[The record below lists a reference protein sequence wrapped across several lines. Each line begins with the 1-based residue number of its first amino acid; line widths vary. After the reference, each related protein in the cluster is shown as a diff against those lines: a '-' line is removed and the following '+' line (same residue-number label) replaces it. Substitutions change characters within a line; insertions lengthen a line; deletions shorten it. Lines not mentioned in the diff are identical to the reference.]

1 MLGWGGGVRE
11 RIKWESGKGVG
22 SGLVVSKGLQAT
34 VGTADTGIS
43 RSHTNHWEN
52 TALKELTL
60 SKARHSCTP

>member
-1 MLGWGGGVRE
+1 MGGWGGGWGVLE
-11 RIKWESGKGVG
+11 NQVGEWVG
-22 SGLVVSKGLQAT
+22 SGLVVSEGLQAT

-43 RSHTNHWEN
+43 RSHTNYWEN